1 MCGTLRPSSVVPW
14 GLRDG
19 KDSGH
24 VMPQVARTSLMNLSK
39 AIITWVGG

>member
-1 MCGTLRPSSVVPW
+1 MCWTLRPSSVVPL

-24 VMPQVARTSLMNLSK
+24 VMPQVARTCDEEKSDLEL
-39 AIITWVGG
+39 